1 VGIYGSPANLR
12 LHLNLRSESSTA
24 RYGPSGP
31 LQLYRLVL
39 DSDYFSKA
47 MPDPSRNRGAVRFG
61 PYEADFAGAELRKNG
76 MRIKLQD
83 RPFDILQIL
92 LERPGEVITRD
103 EFRNRL
109 WPADTF
115 VDFDH
120 SLNASINKLRQALND
135 DADSPRFVATVGRRG
150 YKFIATVE
158 DQELFRPEQADSP
171 VNVSASDVP
180 PSRAAEPR
188 VRLKNWGLRAL
199 GLALA
204 MAAILAIWAWAVG
217 RLPESLHRRALE
229 VAGEGTR
236 PSATIKPRRSFAV
249 LGLKN
254 LSGKPDEAW
263 LSTALSEMLATE
275 LAAGEQMRAVPGEK
289 VAQAKIDL
297 GLVAADGYSPETLA
311 RIRAN
316 LGSDVVVLG
325 SYTALGQKANG
336 RIRVDLRLQ
345 EATTGE
351 TIAEVATTG
360 SETELFDLVS
370 RAGVQLRGKLG
381 VEAVSADQAA
391 GVRAAAP
398 SNSEAARLYAEGLA
412 KLRVF
417 DALAAR
423 DLLVK
428 AVAAEPGY
436 PLAHSALAAAWS
448 ALGYDG
454 KAKEEST
461 LAFKLSGNLSRE
473 DRLSVEGQYW
483 ETQKEWDKA
492 MGVYQSL
499 FAFFPDSLDYGLS
512 LARAQDWAGKT
523 KDLAMTMESLR
534 KLPPPL
540 GADPRIDWAE
550 ASVISASDDRSAVA
564 SADRAAKKGSAL
576 GERLLV
582 ALAQGSRCAKL
593 LNMGQTNEAIAACQ
607 NAKQIYEAVG
617 DRNGVG
623 KELNNLAIVHY
634 QQGDLSAAKKI
645 WQEALPIFRGIGNDE
660 GVATVLMNIAD
671 LVYLQGILRE
681 AKPGYREA
689 LSKYREIDDKDGE
702 ARALDNLGLLLVDEG
717 NLAGAQQM
725 FQQALAVTQPTGNRS
740 VSAYALFGLGDILAK
755 QAKLAAARRAYSESL
770 AMRNEI
776 GETATAAESRLAL
789 ADLTIAEGRPADAES
804 SARKAR
810 DEFRQENQADDEL
823 IATSLLAKS
832 LLGQDRFADAQLVI
846 ETASTLAAKSQ
857 NRGVSLRFAITA
869 ARVSA
874 AVGKMDQAKSSLID
888 ALGDAT
894 KKGYVGYQLE
904 ARLAIGKIEMK
915 ADKGSKGRE
924 HLRELARIAKSK
936 DFGLI
941 ARDALAAAGGH
952 AID

>member
-1 VGIYGSPANLR
+1 
-12 LHLNLRSESSTA
+12 
-24 RYGPSGP
+24 
-31 LQLYRLVL
+31 VL
-39 DSDYFSKA
+39 DFDYFGAA
-47 MPDPSRNRGAVRFG
+47 MVYASRTTGPVRFG

-92 LERPGEVITRD
+92 LERPGEVITRE

-150 YKFIATVE
+150 YKFIARVE
-158 DQELFRPEQADSP
+158 EREPFRSEQTDSP
-171 VNVSASDVP
+171 VNVSASGVP
-180 PSRAAEPR
+180 PSPAADQRA
-188 VRLKNWGLRAL
+188 RLKDWGLRAL

-204 MAAILAIWAWAVG
+204 MVVTVAIWAWPVG
-217 RLPESLHRRALE
+217 RLRESLHRRARG
-229 VAGEGTR
+229 VTGEGTS
-236 PSATIKPRRSFAV
+236 PSAAVKPRRSFAV

-254 LSGKPDEAW
+254 LSGRPDEAW

-297 GLVAADGYSPETLA
+297 GLVAADGYSAETLA

-325 SYTALGQKANG
+325 SYTALGQKSNG

-345 EATTGE
+345 EAATGE

-360 SETELFDLVS
+360 SETELFDLVT
-370 RAGVQLRGKLG
+370 RAGLQLREKLG

-391 GVRAAAP
+391 GVRASAP
-398 SNSEAARLYAEGLA
+398 ANSEAARLYAEGLG

-428 AVAAEPGY
+428 AVAVEPGY

-454 KAKEEST
+454 RAKEEST
-461 LAFKLSGNLSRE
+461 LAFKLSGKLSRE

-483 ETQKEWDKA
+483 ETEKQWDKA
-492 MGVYQSL
+492 ISVYQSL

-512 LARAQDWAGKT
+512 LARVQDWAGKT
-523 KDLAMTMESLR
+523 KDLANTLGSLR

-550 ASVISASDDRSAVA
+550 ASVISTSDYRSSVA
-564 SADRAAKKGSAL
+564 AADRAAKKGSAL

-582 ALAQGSRCAKL
+582 AVAQGSRCAKL

-634 QQGDLSAAKKI
+634 QQGDLSVAKKI

-671 LVYLQGILRE
+671 LVYLQGSLRE
-681 AKPGYREA
+681 ANTGYREA

-702 ARALDNLGLLLVDEG
+702 ARALCNLGLLLDDEG

-725 FQQALAVTQPTGNRS
+725 FQQALAVTQPTGNGS
-740 VSAYALFGLGDILAK
+740 VSAYALFGLGNILVKEAHFV
-755 QAKLAAARRAYSESL
+755 AARKAYSESL
-770 AMRNEI
+770 AMRNET
-776 GETATAAESRLAL
+776 GEKATAAESRLAL
-789 ADLTIAEGRPADAES
+789 ADLTIAEGRPAEAES
-804 SARKAR
+804 SAREAR
-810 DEFRQENQADDEL
+810 DQFRQEDQADDEL
-823 IATSLLAKS
+823 IAGSVLAKS
-832 LLGQDRFADAQLVI
+832 LLEQGRFADAQLAV
-846 ETASTLAAKSQ
+846 ERASTLAAKS
-857 NRGVSLRFAITA
+857 A
-869 ARVSA
+869 A
-874 AVGKMDQAKSSLID
+874 
-888 ALGDAT
+888 
-894 KKGYVGYQLE
+894 
-904 ARLAIGKIEMK
+904 
-915 ADKGSKGRE
+915 
-924 HLRELARIAKSK
+924 
-936 DFGLI
+936 
-941 ARDALAAAGGH
+941 
-952 AID
+952 

>member
-1 VGIYGSPANLR
+1 
-12 LHLNLRSESSTA
+12 
-24 RYGPSGP
+24 
-31 LQLYRLVL
+31 
-39 DSDYFSKA
+39 
-47 MPDPSRNRGAVRFG
+47 MPDPSRAVGVVRFG

-76 MRIKLQD
+76 IRIKLQD

-92 LERPGEVITRD
+92 LERPGEVIKRD

-135 DADSPRFVATVGRRG
+135 DADRPRFVATVGRRG
-150 YKFIATVE
+150 YKFIASVE
-158 DQELFRPEQADSP
+158 GQEPFRPERADSP
-171 VNVSASDVP
+171 VNISASDVP
-180 PSRAAEPR
+180 PSPAAKPHAP
-188 VRLKNWGLRAL
+188 LQDWGLRAL

-204 MAAILAIWAWAVG
+204 MVVILAIWAWAVG
-217 RLPESLHRRALE
+217 RLPESLHRRARE
-229 VAGEGTR
+229 VAGEGTS
-236 PSATIKPRRSFAV
+236 PSTAVKPRRSFAV
-249 LGLKN
+249 LALKN
-254 LSGKPDEAW
+254 LSGKPDEEW

-289 VAQAKIDL
+289 VAHAKIDL
-297 GLVAADGYSPETLA
+297 GLADADGYSPETLA
-311 RIRAN
+311 RMRAN

-325 SYTALGQKANG
+325 SYTALGQKSNE

-345 EATTGE
+345 EAATGE

-370 RAGVQLRGKLG
+370 RAGAQLRGKLG

-391 GVRAAAP
+391 GVRASAP

-417 DALAAR
+417 DALTAR
-423 DLLVK
+423 DRLVR
-428 AVAAEPGY
+428 AVAVEPGY
-436 PLAHSALAAAWS
+436 PLVHSALAAAWS

-461 LAFKLSGNLSRE
+461 LAFNLSGNLSRQ

-483 ETQKEWDKA
+483 EAQKQWDKA
-492 MGVYQSL
+492 IAVYESL
-499 FAFFPDSLDYGLS
+499 FAFFPDSLDYGLG

-523 KDLAMTMESLR
+523 KDLANTLGSLR
-534 KLPPPL
+534 KLPPPA
-540 GADPRIDWAE
+540 GDDPRIDWAE
-550 ASVISASDDRSAVA
+550 ASEISTSDYRSAVA
-564 SADRAAKKGSAL
+564 AADRAAKKGSTL

-582 ALAQGSRCAKL
+582 ALAQGSRCSKL

-607 NAKQIYEAVG
+607 DAKQIYEVVG

-623 KELNNLAIVHY
+623 KELNNLAIVRY
-634 QQGDLSAAKKI
+634 QQGDLTAAKKI

-671 LVYLQGILRE
+671 LVYLQGGLRE
-681 AKPGYREA
+681 ANTGYREA

-702 ARALDNLGLLLVDEG
+702 ARALGNLGLLLDDEG
-717 NLAGAQQM
+717 NLADAEGM
-725 FQQALAVTQPTGNRS
+725 FQQTLAITQPTGNRS
-740 VSAYALFGLGDILAK
+740 VSAYALFGVGDILAK
-755 QAKLAAARRAYSESL
+755 QAKFAAARKAFSESL

-776 GETATAAESRLAL
+776 GEKATAAESRLAL
-789 ADLTIAEGRPADAES
+789 ADLTIAEGRPAEAES
-804 SARKAR
+804 SAREAR
-810 DEFRQENQADDEL
+810 DQFHRENQADDEL
-823 IATSLLAKS
+823 IASSLLAKS
-832 LLGQDRFADAQLVI
+832 LLEQDRFADAQLAI
-846 ETASTLAAKSQ
+846 ESASTLAAKSQ

-874 AVGKMDQAKSSLID
+874 AAGKMDQAKSSLVD
-888 ALGDAT
+888 ALGEAT
-894 KKGYVGYQLE
+894 KKGYLGYQLE
-904 ARLAIGKIEMK
+904 ARLAMGKIEMK
-915 ADKGSKGRE
+915 VDNGRLGIV
-924 HLRELARIAKSK
+924 HLREVARTAKSK

-941 ARDALAAAGGH
+941 ARDASAAAGERPF
-952 AID
+952 D

>member
-1 VGIYGSPANLR
+1 
-12 LHLNLRSESSTA
+12 
-24 RYGPSGP
+24 
-31 LQLYRLVL
+31 LQLVLLVL
-39 DSDYFSKA
+39 DFDYFGAA
-47 MPDPSRNRGAVRFG
+47 MVYASRTTGPVRFG

-92 LERPGEVITRD
+92 LERPGEVITRE

-150 YKFIATVE
+150 YKFIARVE
-158 DQELFRPEQADSP
+158 EREPFRSEQTDSP
-171 VNVSASDVP
+171 VNVSASGVP
-180 PSRAAEPR
+180 PSPAADQRA
-188 VRLKNWGLRAL
+188 RLKDWGLRAL

-204 MAAILAIWAWAVG
+204 MVVTVAIWAWPVG
-217 RLPESLHRRALE
+217 RLRESLHRRARG
-229 VAGEGTR
+229 VTGEGTS
-236 PSATIKPRRSFAV
+236 PSAAVKPRRSFAV

-254 LSGKPDEAW
+254 LSGRPDEAW

-297 GLVAADGYSPETLA
+297 GLVAADGYSAETLA

-325 SYTALGQKANG
+325 SYTALGQKSNG

-345 EATTGE
+345 EAATGE

-360 SETELFDLVS
+360 SETELFDLVT
-370 RAGVQLRGKLG
+370 RAGLQLREKLG

-391 GVRAAAP
+391 GVRASAP
-398 SNSEAARLYAEGLA
+398 ANSEAARLYAEGLG

-428 AVAAEPGY
+428 AVAVEPGY

-454 KAKEEST
+454 RAKEEST
-461 LAFKLSGNLSRE
+461 LAFKLSGKLSRE

-483 ETQKEWDKA
+483 ETEKQWDKA
-492 MGVYQSL
+492 ISVYQSL

-512 LARAQDWAGKT
+512 LARVQDWAGKT
-523 KDLAMTMESLR
+523 KDLANTLGSLR

-550 ASVISASDDRSAVA
+550 ASVISTSDYRSSVA
-564 SADRAAKKGSAL
+564 AADRAAKKGSAL

-582 ALAQGSRCAKL
+582 AVAQGSRCAKL

-634 QQGDLSAAKKI
+634 QQGDLSVAKKI

-671 LVYLQGILRE
+671 LVYLQGSLRE
-681 AKPGYREA
+681 ANTGYREA

-702 ARALDNLGLLLVDEG
+702 ARALCNLGLLLDDEG

-725 FQQALAVTQPTGNRS
+725 FQQALAVTQPTGNGS
-740 VSAYALFGLGDILAK
+740 VSAYALFGLGNILVKEAHFV
-755 QAKLAAARRAYSESL
+755 AARKAYSESL
-770 AMRNEI
+770 AMRNET
-776 GETATAAESRLAL
+776 GEKATAAESRLAL
-789 ADLTIAEGRPADAES
+789 ADLTIAEGRPAEAES
-804 SARKAR
+804 SAREAR
-810 DEFRQENQADDEL
+810 DQFRQEDQADDEL
-823 IATSLLAKS
+823 IAGSVLAKS
-832 LLGQDRFADAQLVI
+832 LLEQGRFADAQLAV
-846 ETASTLAAKSQ
+846 ERASTLAAKSQ

-869 ARVSA
+869 ASVLA
-874 AVGKMDQAKSSLID
+874 ATGKMDQAKSSLVG

-894 KKGYVGYQLE
+894 KKGYLGYQLD
-904 ARLAIGKIEMK
+904 ARLALGKIEMK
-915 ADKGSKGRE
+915 ADKGSMGRE

-936 DFGLI
+936 EFGLI
-941 ARDALAAAGGH
+941 ARHALAAAGDH
-952 AID
+952 SFN